1 MTCQHGWQKTIVSI
15 DKFNKTIGNIVCWI
29 TIPLI
34 LGMVYEV
41 LARKLFLAPTI
52 WAYDMSRFL
61 YGALFMLGAGYAL
74 SKGVHIRADFLYRNF
89 KTKTQGKIDFWLYLL
104 FYFPGL
110 IVFLYMTTIFV
121 QESIMRNERGM
132 DTTWMPY
139 MWPIKSCLW
148 FGIIFL
154 LIQGVSELFKSYY
167 AMTKGRWPW
176 TRMISHLIDPA
187 ILGFILI
194 GVMLFAIFIGFPI
207 SFTLIF
213 LGFVF
218 GYLGFGKL
226 VFYLMTL
233 QFSMVMTEQTLAAVP
248 LFVFMGI
255 MMEQAGLMERLFSA
269 FQMMLAKVRGSLYYA
284 VLFVSVIFA
293 AATGIVGASVTI
305 LGIMAAKSMNK
316 SGYDV
321 KLAAGTITA
330 GGTLGI
336 LIPPSIM
343 LVVMG
348 PIMEIP
354 VTDLFAAAILPG
366 ILLACLY
373 AAYTTVRCIINPK
386 LGPTVPEELRAKSMK
401 DVWIENFFLD

>member
-1 MTCQHGWQKTIVSI
+1 MTDKPTNLDISDEMIAERRGGSGKMPDDMPTWMAKSIVSI
-15 DKFNKTIGNIVCWI
+15 DRFNKIIGNIVCWI

-154 LIQGVSELFKSYY
+154 LVQGISELFKSYY
-167 AMTKGRWPW
+167 AMTKGRWP
-176 TRMISHLIDPA
+176 
-187 ILGFILI
+187 G
-194 GVMLFAIFIGFPI
+194 
-207 SFTLIF
+207 
-213 LGFVF
+213 
-218 GYLGFGKL
+218 
-226 VFYLMTL
+226 
-233 QFSMVMTEQTLAAVP
+233 QE
-248 LFVFMGI
+248 
-255 MMEQAGLMERLFSA
+255 
-269 FQMMLAKVRGSLYYA
+269 
-284 VLFVSVIFA
+284 
-293 AATGIVGASVTI
+293 
-305 LGIMAAKSMNK
+305 
-316 SGYDV
+316 
-321 KLAAGTITA
+321 
-330 GGTLGI
+330 
-336 LIPPSIM
+336 
-343 LVVMG
+343 
-348 PIMEIP
+348 
-354 VTDLFAAAILPG
+354 
-366 ILLACLY
+366 
-373 AAYTTVRCIINPK
+373 
-386 LGPTVPEELRAKSMK
+386 
-401 DVWIENFFLD
+401 

>member
-1 MTCQHGWQKTIVSI
+1 MTDKPTNLDISDEMIAERRGGSGKMPEDMPIWMAKAIVSI
-15 DKFNKTIGNIVCWI
+15 DKFNKIIGNIVCWI

-167 AMTKGRWPW
+167 AMTKGKWP
-176 TRMISHLIDPA
+176 
-187 ILGFILI
+187 G
-194 GVMLFAIFIGFPI
+194 
-207 SFTLIF
+207 
-213 LGFVF
+213 
-218 GYLGFGKL
+218 
-226 VFYLMTL
+226 
-233 QFSMVMTEQTLAAVP
+233 QE
-248 LFVFMGI
+248 
-255 MMEQAGLMERLFSA
+255 
-269 FQMMLAKVRGSLYYA
+269 
-284 VLFVSVIFA
+284 
-293 AATGIVGASVTI
+293 
-305 LGIMAAKSMNK
+305 
-316 SGYDV
+316 
-321 KLAAGTITA
+321 
-330 GGTLGI
+330 
-336 LIPPSIM
+336 
-343 LVVMG
+343 
-348 PIMEIP
+348 
-354 VTDLFAAAILPG
+354 
-366 ILLACLY
+366 
-373 AAYTTVRCIINPK
+373 
-386 LGPTVPEELRAKSMK
+386 
-401 DVWIENFFLD
+401 